1 HVVTITEQGVEKVV
15 FSDYPGVDVGQSR
28 AATQSHTSAAGL
40 VPNTWNPPDHTCG
53 GAPTFSGTGNTEL
66 HDGTD
71 LFGHPTFGKGGDEE
85 PKEKSCDDSP
95 WGCPEQ
101 KTRIVDYDW
110 EKTGPSFKDPG
121 TTDSGVTPDFGGTG
135 APETGPS
142 QMQTPETGTSNGPP
156 GPPEPS
162 DPETDKDPPPP

>member
-1 HVVTITEQGVEKVV
+1 DVYTQFKEYLPDGSVRSGWTLQHPNGSKETHTNYLDPHDVWNTKHVVTITEQGVEKVV

-71 LFGHPTFGKGGDEE
+71 LFGHPTFGKGGDDE
-85 PKEKSCDDSP
+85 PKGTYEPESK
-95 WGCPEQ
+95 GCP
-101 KTRIVDYDW
+101 DYWDPA
-110 EKTGPSFKDPG
+110 ERGLCPTGLP
-121 TTDSGVTPDFGGTG
+121 
-135 APETGPS
+135 
-142 QMQTPETGTSNGPP
+142 
-156 GPPEPS
+156 
-162 DPETDKDPPPP
+162 